1 MVPEDPPKE
10 SHATGAPG
18 VEAVAEKPTA
28 DPSVVLIEIPLVIS
42 PDDPAVAVTTPKP
55 KGGVTVSSGAA
66 SVLTVTG
73 MITVAFPVPL
83 LYVTIT
89 LPVQNPAVIPV
100 VATLTDIVAA
110 VTF

>member
-1 MVPEDPPKE
+1 MFTVRVPGVVPEDPPKE

-28 DPSVVLIEIPLVIS
+28 DPSVVLIEIPLEIK

-55 KGGVTVSSGAA
+55 KGGVTVSSAVPA
-66 SVLTVTG
+66 ISTVTG
-73 MITVAFPVPL
+73 MITVLFELVPL

-89 LPVQNPAVIPV
+89 LPV
-100 VATLTDIVAA
+100 
-110 VTF
+110 